1 MHFFSPVSHIGTILG
16 PWPLGISFHFI
27 LNDFEPAKY
36 EVTEK
41 RKIHTTI
48 LWTKCSVSAIV
59 LFLHFFLKQQLLFTL
74 SLAKKPSVHWVFRQ
88 NVQFEIKMLEILEAW
103 VIKGFSFEH
112 SILKNSLQMYSLMNY
127 TSFPKCDVLPAHH
140 RVE

>member
-16 PWPLGISFHFI
+16 PWPLGIYFHFI

-59 LFLHFFLKQQLLFTL
+59 LFLQFFLKQQLLFTL

-88 NVQFEIKMLEILEAW
+88 NVQIWNKNALDFRSLSYKRLQLWTLNTSKFLTNVLLNELHKFSKMWRSAC
-103 VIKGFSFEH
+103 
-112 SILKNSLQMYSLMNY
+112 
-127 TSFPKCDVLPAHH
+127 TP
-140 RVE
+140 

>member
-16 PWPLGISFHFI
+16 HWPLGISFHFI

-41 RKIHTTI
+41 RKIHATI
-48 LWTKCSVSAIV
+48 LRTKCSVSAIV

-88 NVQFEIKMLEILEAW
+88 NVQFWNKNAWDFRSLSYKRLQLWTLNTSKFLTNVLINELHKFSKMWRSAC
-103 VIKGFSFEH
+103 
-112 SILKNSLQMYSLMNY
+112 
-127 TSFPKCDVLPAHH
+127 TP
-140 RVE
+140 